1 MTLFI
6 IRHYL
11 GVRFEGDQLVIQPAL
26 YPDSPPV
33 IADLRIRNGRLRLN
47 IEGSGSIKKAFVN
60 GKTMMPGADGAIRL
74 GPDSMSGTVVI
85 KTN

>member
-11 GVRFEGDQLVIQPAL
+11 GIRFEGEELVIQPAL

-33 IADLRIRNGRLRLN
+33 EADLRIRNGRLHLE
-47 IEGSGSIKKAFVN
+47 IEGSGPIKMAIVN
-60 GKTMMPGADGAIRL
+60 GKTVMPGADGALRL

-85 KTN
+85 KTK

>member
-11 GVRFEGDQLVIQPAL
+11 GLRFEGDNLVIHPAL

-33 IADLRIRNGRLRLN
+33 IADLRIRGERLRLE
-47 IEGSGSIKKAFVN
+47 IEGSGSIKKAIIN
-60 GKTMMPGADGAIRL
+60 GKTMMPGADGSIRL
-74 GPDSMSGTVVI
+74 GPDSLSGTVVI
-85 KTN
+85 KTD